1 MDKEKLIK
9 LRKKV
14 NELYFKKRFLKGKLQ
29 EKKNFHDSL

>member
-14 NELYFKKRFLKGKLQ
+14 NEMYFLKEDFQKADN
-29 EKKNFHDSL
+29 KD